1 MKTPTSYFLLSTSVR
16 AKTASLYRRFGK
28 RTSSLA
34 QYDPEVKLFLFWR
47 WFILILSNV
56 VPPIPGYIDFSLQLD
71 LVLLKNIPIN
81 SIFYSVWLFLAMLF
95 QTFQDILAADCFLCH
110 PKILSHRVQQIKKTY
125 ILKASATSAT
135 GTANFLEYPPNFRL
149 ITRNPFSLYCV

>member
-1 MKTPTSYFLLSTSVR
+1 MLFQTFQYILDFSVR
-16 AKTASLYRRFGK
+16 LYPVLLKYIPINSIFY
-28 RTSSLA
+28 S
-34 QYDPEVKLFLFWR
+34 VWLFLAMLFQD
-47 WFILILSNV
+47 IL
-56 VPPIPGYIDFSLQLD
+56 DFSLQLD
-71 LVLLKNIPIN
+71 QVLLKNIPIN

-95 QTFQDILAADCFLCH
+95 QTFQDILAADCFLSQA
-110 PKILSHRVQQIKKTY
+110 KILSHRVQQIKKTY